1 MANIIPGSPIGFEA
15 MPADGLPAGLV
26 CLSPTLGDS
35 LRDADVAHVGN
46 MEDEG
51 LSI

>member
-1 MANIIPGSPIGFEA
+1 MANIPGSPIALERI
-15 MPADGLPAGLV
+15 PSIDGLPAGLA

-35 LRDADVAHVGN
+35 LRDADVAHVGP

-51 LSI
+51 LDI